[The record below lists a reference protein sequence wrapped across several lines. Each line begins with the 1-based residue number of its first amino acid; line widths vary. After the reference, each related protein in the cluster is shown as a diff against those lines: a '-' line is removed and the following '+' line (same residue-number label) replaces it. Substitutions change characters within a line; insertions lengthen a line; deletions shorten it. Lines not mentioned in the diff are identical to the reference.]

1 MFPPKYY
8 FWKTLLSTCTATELT
23 DRKVKGSHILEIPI
37 RLLKKLDHE
46 DDGENWEGKKKII
59 KASLKAVTI
68 DKRVNILI
76 LIQVI

>member
-8 FWKTLLSTCTATELT
+8 FRKPLLSTCTATELT

-46 DDGENWEGKKKII
+46 DDGENWEGKKK
-59 KASLKAVTI
+59 KNQSKTESCHY
-68 DKRVNILI
+68 R
-76 LIQVI
+76 